1 MDNTDRKILALLQ
14 EDAAQ
19 PIADIARRVGLS
31 VTPCWRRIQKLQ
43 EDGVIRARVAL
54 LDGPKT
60 VAEINASLDVEP
72 TLLSHHLRALR
83 EAGLVTRERQGRHAS
98 YALASALVERRK
110 GRAIDLGCCTLS
122 FS

>member
-1 MDNTDRKILALLQ
+1 MKPTLSILGQ
-14 EDAAQ
+14 DSDADVSCASVLKVL
-19 PIADIARRVGLS
+19 ADETRLAVVES
-31 VTPCWRRIQKLQ
+31 
-43 EDGVIRARVAL
+43 L

-60 VAEINASLDVEP
+60 VAEINDVLEVES

-83 EAGLVTRERQGRHAS
+83 DAGLVTRERHGRNAS
-98 YALASALVERRK
+98 YALVPALLARRK

>member
-1 MDNTDRKILALLQ
+1 MKSSLKIIGQDPDGDVSCASILKVLADETRLAVV
-14 EDAAQ
+14 E
-19 PIADIARRVGLS
+19 
-31 VTPCWRRIQKLQ
+31 
-43 EDGVIRARVAL
+43 AL

-60 VAEINASLDVEP
+60 VAEINATLDVEP